1 MYTSIQSVRQIRFTN
16 GNNTSPG
23 ARVVIACRDMRK
35 AEAAAEDIRTD
46 TGNKNVD
53 IIKLDL
59 ACLKSVRECAD
70 YILKTEE
77 RIDILINNAGMF
89 FRNQIFEFSVHKYS
103 NVSKTNSIFSEK
115 RV

>member
-1 MYTSIQSVRQIRFTN
+1 
-16 GNNTSPG
+16 
-23 ARVVIACRDMRK
+23 MRK

-59 ACLKSVRECAD
+59 ASLTSVRECAD
-70 YILKTEE
+70 NILKTEE

-89 FRNQIFEFSVHKYS
+89 FLTKYQKKLVH
-103 NVSKTNSIFSEK
+103 
-115 RV
+115 